1 MAENQSTKKEDPYWR
16 RLVLRWCAELN
27 PGQDC
32 IALARCYDTFRSKVK
47 RSYELREGTVIEF
60 LREKFPNFELKLNRD
75 NEIPDSDSV
84 YVFSLMLYFSC
95 VAHSIPYFQNIGL
108 AFEEPF
114 QHSIKA
120 FLNSFVPE
128 NERKII
134 INRSFLDKAFLNAKR
149 SVNVLRDQSSCG
161 NIMNI
166 HSQSKGDKL
175 ALSKPCGGNQETV
188 ERNPSPTKANGRTA
202 LEWKVKN
209 LSNQLDATRVENSNQ
224 EKQIEQLLRNV
235 QELQRDRKRA
245 QAKIA
250 ALQQKEQPCKCA
262 TSTAEHAHRINRVT
276 EQLQKQLE
284 SKSNCIELLQDEI
297 AKSKDSASKELERCK
312 AVKKQCAS
320 LKEDNQLLHMTVEA
334 LQEELAL
341 KDGIN
346 QNLTEAVADLRRFI
360 RENRIHG
367 AAGGMDSFESSCE
380 FSEKSFRLATPDESV
395 CSDSQNLA
403 ATVVDIKLKEKELEN
418 QELQKKV
425 QELEDTLKQL
435 YKAQADKQVQEG
447 IVNEQLAELRKSLT
461 EAETSRS
468 TLADSLEREKAR
480 TEELT
485 RQTEEWKGQ
494 QKRGAAELERLSALY
509 EKKQC
514 QYEQSQHDCDKLW
527 VKLYKAR
534 SLLEENEKQ
543 WTQERTSLGKLFED
557 SMHVLEVKLHKAKVE
572 CQGQTEE
579 IADRMKKQQEEI
591 TAKLE
596 SDKDG
601 LRLKLEDYQK
611 HIEEL
616 ETQCTTL
623 EKDLKES
630 LKENQ
635 LMQNELKTAKEVSS
649 ARKSTIAQSTQ
660 TNMGTKL
667 NFNSDKLFNNIEPEK
682 NTNKRSVPSEPVA
695 LVSDV
700 SKSQDTSGKCTTKA
714 TRRAQQPVNDSTKKI
729 SGRVGGRKDH
739 QRKVLFDSNR
749 NLVNSPPCQ
758 QDTVGVKNE
767 TIQRMSSNQESLS
780 KPIVMPQRRSV
791 DKLELVR
798 AIAPIN
804 TTPKP
809 TLTTIST
816 TTTTLTTASTADP
829 ATSPVVRDYRFSQ
842 PYGNNR
848 YNILRMQVQSRT
860 KRRQLC
866 DQTRRLSA
874 KGRSNSLSTSIGS
887 PGAVLSPLRDFSND
901 PEGCND
907 MTLYLCFT
915 NEPDYDD
922 RQEERARSSN
932 TSLFLILIA
941 YVGMLAQIFFFFG
954 GLAIRSKRLKSGRT

>member
-16 RLVLRWCAELN
+16 RLVLRWVKCAELN

-47 RSYELREGTVIEF
+47 GSCELREGTVVEF
-60 LREKFPNFELKLNRD
+60 LREKFPHFELKLNRD
-75 NEIPDSDSV
+75 NEIPDSDYV

-114 QHSIKA
+114 QYSITA

-175 ALSKPCGGNQETV
+175 AQSKPCGGNQETV
-188 ERNPSPTKANGRTA
+188 ERNPSPTKANGLTA

-297 AKSKDSASKELERCK
+297 AKSKESASKELERCK

-367 AAGGMDSFESSCE
+367 AGGMDSFESSCE

-418 QELQKKV
+418 EALEKKV
-425 QELEDTLKQL
+425 QELEDTLKEL

-447 IVNEQLAELRKSLT
+447 IVKEKLAELRKSLT

-572 CQGQTEE
+572 CQNQTEE
-579 IADRMKKQQEEI
+579 MADRMKKQQEEI

-596 SDKDG
+596 SDKNG
-601 LRLKLEDYQK
+601 LLLKLEDYQK
-611 HIEEL
+611 H
-616 ETQCTTL
+616 
-623 EKDLKES
+623 
-630 LKENQ
+630 
-635 LMQNELKTAKEVSS
+635 
-649 ARKSTIAQSTQ
+649 
-660 TNMGTKL
+660 
-667 NFNSDKLFNNIEPEK
+667 
-682 NTNKRSVPSEPVA
+682 
-695 LVSDV
+695 
-700 SKSQDTSGKCTTKA
+700 KCTTKA
-714 TRRAQQPVNDSTKKI
+714 SRRAQQPVDDSTKKI

-749 NLVNSPPCQ
+749 NLISSPPCQ

-767 TIQRMSSNQESLS
+767 TIQLMSSNQESFS
-780 KPIVMPQRRSV
+780 KPIVMPQRRSIE
-791 DKLELVR
+791 KLELVR

-804 TTPKP
+804 ITPKP
-809 TLTTIST
+809 TLTTVST

-866 DQTRRLSA
+866 DQTRRLGA

-901 PEGCND
+901 PESCSD
-907 MTLYLCFT
+907 MTLYLSFT

>member
-16 RLVLRWCAELN
+16 RLVLRWVKCAELN

-47 RSYELREGTVIEF
+47 GSYELREGTVVEF
-60 LREKFPNFELKLNRD
+60 LREKFPHFELKLNRD
-75 NEIPDSDSV
+75 NEIPDSDYV

-128 NERKII
+128 NERKIV

-175 ALSKPCGGNQETV
+175 AQSKPCGGNQETV

-418 QELQKKV
+418 EELQKKV
-425 QELEDTLKQL
+425 QELEDTLKEL
-435 YKAQADKQVQEG
+435 YKAQADKQVQEV
-447 IVNEQLAELRKSLT
+447 IVNEKLAELRKSLT
-461 EAETSRS
+461 ETETSRS

-494 QKRGAAELERLSALY
+494 QKRGAAELERVSALY

-557 SMHVLEVKLHKAKVE
+557 SMH
-572 CQGQTEE
+572 
-579 IADRMKKQQEEI
+579 KKEQEEI

-601 LRLKLEDYQK
+601 LRLKLEDYRK

-660 TNMGTKL
+660 TN
-667 NFNSDKLFNNIEPEK
+667 I
-682 NTNKRSVPSEPVA
+682 
-695 LVSDV
+695 
-700 SKSQDTSGKCTTKA
+700 A
-714 TRRAQQPVNDSTKKI
+714 TRRAQQPVDDSTKKI

-749 NLVNSPPCQ
+749 NLINSPPCQ

-767 TIQRMSSNQESLS
+767 RMSSNKESTS

-809 TLTTIST
+809 TLTTVST

-901 PEGCND
+901 PESCSD
-907 MTLYLCFT
+907 MTLYLSFT

-922 RQEERARSSN
+922 RQDERARSSN

>member
-1 MAENQSTKKEDPYWR
+1 MAENQTIKKEDPYWR
-16 RLVLRWCAELN
+16 RLVLRWVKSAELN
-27 PGQDC
+27 PGQNY
-32 IALARCYDTFRSKVK
+32 IALARCYDTFRSKVQ
-47 RSYELREGTVIEF
+47 RSYELREGTVVEF
-60 LREKFPNFELKLNRD
+60 LREKFPHFELKLNRD
-75 NEIPDSDSV
+75 NEIPESDYV

-114 QHSIKA
+114 QYIIKA

-128 NERKII
+128 NERKIV

-166 HSQSKGDKL
+166 HSHSKGDKL
-175 ALSKPCGGNQETV
+175 AQSKPCGGNEENV
-188 ERNPSPTKANGRTA
+188 ERNPSPTKANGLTA

-224 EKQIEQLLRNV
+224 EKQIEQLLRSV

-367 AAGGMDSFESSCE
+367 AGGMDSFESSCE
-380 FSEKSFRLATPDESV
+380 FSEKSFRHATPDESV

-418 QELQKKV
+418 EALEKKV
-425 QELEDTLKQL
+425 QELEDTLKEL
-435 YKAQADKQVQEG
+435 YKAQADKQVQEAV
-447 IVNEQLAELRKSLT
+447 VNEKLAELRQSLT
-461 EAETSRS
+461 EVETSRL

-494 QKRGAAELERLSALY
+494 QKRGTAELERLSALY

-514 QYEQSQHDCDKLW
+514 QYEQSQLDCDKLW
-527 VKLYKAR
+527 AKLYKAR
-534 SLLEENEKQ
+534 SMLEENEKQ
-543 WTQERTSLGKLFED
+543 WTQERTSLRKLFED

-572 CQGQTEE
+572 CQSQTEE
-579 IADRMKKQQEEI
+579 IADRMK
-591 TAKLE
+591 
-596 SDKDG
+596 
-601 LRLKLEDYQK
+601 
-611 HIEEL
+611 
-616 ETQCTTL
+616 
-623 EKDLKES
+623 
-630 LKENQ
+630 
-635 LMQNELKTAKEVSS
+635 
-649 ARKSTIAQSTQ
+649 
-660 TNMGTKL
+660 
-667 NFNSDKLFNNIEPEK
+667 
-682 NTNKRSVPSEPVA
+682 
-695 LVSDV
+695 
-700 SKSQDTSGKCTTKA
+700 CTTKA
-714 TRRAQQPVNDSTKKI
+714 TRRAHQPVDDSTKKI

-749 NLVNSPPCQ
+749 NLMNSPPCQ
-758 QDTVGVKNE
+758 QDTGGVKNE
-767 TIQRMSSNQESLS
+767 TIQRKSSNQESSS
-780 KPIVMPQRRSV
+780 KPIVIPQRRSV

-798 AIAPIN
+798 AMAPIN

-809 TLTTIST
+809 TPTLVNT
-816 TTTTLTTASTADP
+816 TTTTLTTASTVDP

-901 PEGCND
+901 PESCSD
-907 MTLYLCFT
+907 MTLYLSFT

-954 GLAIRSKRLKSGRT
+954 GLAIRSKRLNSGRT

>member
-16 RLVLRWCAELN
+16 RLVLRWVKCAELN

-47 RSYELREGTVIEF
+47 GSYELREGTVVEF
-60 LREKFPNFELKLNRD
+60 LREKFPHFELKLNRD
-75 NEIPDSDSV
+75 NEIPDSDYV

-114 QHSIKA
+114 QYSIKA

-128 NERKII
+128 NERKIV

-175 ALSKPCGGNQETV
+175 AQSKPCGGNQETV
-188 ERNPSPTKANGRTA
+188 ERNPSPTKANGLTA

-262 TSTAEHAHRINRVT
+262 NSTAEHAHRINRVT

-346 QNLTEAVADLRRFI
+346 QHLTEAVADLRRFI

-367 AAGGMDSFESSCE
+367 AGGMDSFESSCE
-380 FSEKSFRLATPDESV
+380 FSEKSFRLATPDESM

-418 QELQKKV
+418 EALQKKV
-425 QELEDTLKQL
+425 QELEDTLKEL
-435 YKAQADKQVQEG
+435 YKAQADKQVQEAV
-447 IVNEQLAELRKSLT
+447 VNEKLAELRKSLT
-461 EAETSRS
+461 EVETSRS

-480 TEELT
+480 SEELT

-494 QKRGAAELERLSALY
+494 QKRGTAELERLSALY

-514 QYEQSQHDCDKLW
+514 QYEQSQLDCDKLW

-572 CQGQTEE
+572 CQNQTEE
-579 IADRMKKQQEEI
+579 MADRMKKQQEEI

-635 LMQNELKTAKEVSS
+635 LMQNKLKTAKEVSR

-660 TNMGTKL
+660 TNMGSKL
-667 NFNSDKLFNNIEPEK
+667 NLNSDKLFNNIEPEK
-682 NTNKRSVPSEPVA
+682 NTNKRSVSSEPAA
-695 LVSDV
+695 LIYNV
-700 SKSQDTSGKCTTKA
+700 SKSQDTSEKCTTKA
-714 TRRAQQPVNDSTKKI
+714 TKRAQQPVDDSTKKI

-749 NLVNSPPCQ
+749 NLMNSPP
-758 QDTVGVKNE
+758 
-767 TIQRMSSNQESLS
+767 
-780 KPIVMPQRRSV
+780 
-791 DKLELVR
+791 
-798 AIAPIN
+798 
-804 TTPKP
+804 
-809 TLTTIST
+809 
-816 TTTTLTTASTADP
+816 
-829 ATSPVVRDYRFSQ
+829 DYRFSQ

-866 DQTRRLSA
+866 DQTRRLGA

-887 PGAVLSPLRDFSND
+887 PGAVLSPHGDFSND
-901 PEGCND
+901 PESCSD
-907 MTLYLCFT
+907 MTLYLSFT

-922 RQEERARSSN
+922 RQEERARSPN

-954 GLAIRSKRLKSGRT
+954 GLAIRSKRLNSGRT